1 MKKHY
6 KIVHPGLR
14 LAGCAIAPAAPPQ
27 SDTPTAAPPQS
38 DTPTAAP
45 PQSDT
50 PTAAPTTAAK

>member
-45 PQSDT
+45 
-50 PTAAPTTAAK
+50 TTAAK